1 MPARNGPDNYMD
13 LRSGT
18 PLWATILVALVTLL
32 GSHLLTVYREGKKS
46 RQDREKAWLLS
57 CKDLIR
63 EIVDDAISHY
73 CDSTSLGSS
82 TDLSAA
88 KINHNLKRLSTLAR
102 ELTAADGSHSAELA
116 RLLRSLRHMI
126 TSPVEY
132 QTPDRAL
139 KRSDDPLFEEI
150 ASCEHSLIANL
161 KKPRK

>member
-1 MPARNGPDNYMD
+1 MD

-18 PLWATILVALVTLL
+18 PLWATILIALLTLL

-46 RQDREKAWLLS
+46 RQDREKAWLSS
-57 CKDLIR
+57 CQDLIR
-63 EIVDDAISHY
+63 EIIDDAIAHY

-88 KINHNLKRLSTLAR
+88 KINQNLKRLSTVAR
-102 ELTAADGSHSAELA
+102 DLTPADSSHSAELA
-116 RLLRSLRHMI
+116 RLLRSLRGVI
-126 TSPVEY
+126 TSPAEY
-132 QTPDRAL
+132 QAPDRAL

-150 ASCEHSLIANL
+150 SSCEHSLITNL